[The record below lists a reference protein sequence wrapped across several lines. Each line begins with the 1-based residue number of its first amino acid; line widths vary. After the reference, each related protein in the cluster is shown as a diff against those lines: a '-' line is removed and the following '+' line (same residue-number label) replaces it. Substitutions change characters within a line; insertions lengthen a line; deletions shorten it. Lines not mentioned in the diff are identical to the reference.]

1 MEESLLRD
9 PSTTLGV
16 TGGSNAA
23 SVDPSGLATIL
34 GQNPMMKRQTR
45 EALSGYAWLLPALII
60 LISFRIIPIILSV
73 RMSLFDWGMAGPKA
87 FVGLGNYLAVLRDPI
102 FWKSLLNTGWYVLFE
117 VPAIIFISLF
127 IAVLLNQSIR
137 GLGAYRTIYYL
148 PVVTSIV
155 AVSVVWRWILQPDR
169 GLMNYILS
177 WVHLDGLRWLQD
189 PRGLFQLIA
198 GPHVQLPQGL
208 RGPSVAL
215 LSLVMMGIW
224 KGIGYNVVIFL
235 AGLQN
240 IPRSYYEAAR
250 IDGAGKF
257 QMFRNVTWPLISP
270 TTYYVLI
277 MSCISAFETFAQVWI
292 MTGPPAGGPLSTT
305 KVVMYYFYENS
316 FELWRL
322 GYGASI
328 AFFAFFIILALT
340 IFQRVFV
347 ERRVHYG

>member
-1 MEESLLRD
+1 MAMNRRS
-9 PSTTLGV
+9 
-16 TGGSNAA
+16 
-23 SVDPSGLATIL
+23 
-34 GQNPMMKRQTR
+34 R
-45 EALSGYAWLLPALII
+45 ETLSGFAWLLPALVI
-60 LISFRIIPIILSV
+60 LVSFRVIPIILSV
-73 RMSLFDWGMAGPKA
+73 RMSLYDWGMAGARA
-87 FVGLGNYLAVLRDPI
+87 FTGLGNYAAVLKDPV

-117 VPAIIFISLF
+117 VPIILFVALF
-127 IAVLLNQSIR
+127 IATLLNQKIR

-169 GLMNYILS
+169 GLLNYILS
-177 WVHLDGLRWLQD
+177 WFHISGFRWLQD

-198 GPHVQLPQGL
+198 GPSVQLPPGL
-208 RGPSVAL
+208 RGPSIAL

-224 KGIGYNVVIFL
+224 KGIGYNIVIFL

-240 IPRSYYEAAR
+240 ISKSYYEAAR
-250 IDGAGKF
+250 IDGAGRMA
-257 QMFRNVTWPLISP
+257 MFRRITWPLISP

-340 IFQRVFV
+340 ILQRVFL
-347 ERRVHYG
+347 ERRVQYG

>member
-1 MEESLLRD
+1 MSRRVRE
-9 PSTTLGV
+9 TLSAFV
-16 TGGSNAA
+16 
-23 SVDPSGLATIL
+23 
-34 GQNPMMKRQTR
+34 
-45 EALSGYAWLLPALII
+45 YLLPALLI
-60 LISFRIIPIILSV
+60 LVAFRVVPIILSV
-73 RMSLFDWGMAGPKA
+73 RMSLFDWGMAGARA
-87 FVGLGNYLAVLRDPI
+87 FVGLGNYLAVLHDPV
-102 FWKSLLNTGWYVLFE
+102 FWKSLLNTGWYIAFE
-117 VPAIIFISLF
+117 VPLTLFLSLF
-127 IAVLLNQSIR
+127 IALLLNQRIR

-169 GLMNYILS
+169 GLLNYLLS
-177 WVHLDGLRWLQD
+177 VVHLDGLRWLQD

-198 GPHVQLPQGL
+198 GPNVSLPQAL

-215 LSLVMMGIW
+215 LSLVMMGVW
-224 KGIGYNVVIFL
+224 KAIGYNVVIFL

-240 IPRSYYEAAR
+240 ISKTYYEAAR
-250 IDGAGKF
+250 IDGAGRLTI
-257 QMFRNVTWPLISP
+257 FRNITWPLISP

-277 MSCISAFETFAQVWI
+277 MSCIGAFETFAQVWI

-328 AFFAFFIILALT
+328 AFFAFLIILVLT
-340 IFQRVFV
+340 VLQRVFL
-347 ERRVHYG
+347 ERKVQYG